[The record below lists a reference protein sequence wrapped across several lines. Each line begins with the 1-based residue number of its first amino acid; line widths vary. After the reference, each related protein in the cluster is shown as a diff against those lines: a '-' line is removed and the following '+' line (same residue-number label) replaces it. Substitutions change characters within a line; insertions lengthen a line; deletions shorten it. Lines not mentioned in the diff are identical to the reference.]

1 MCETAEPFG
10 EKRETNIFLRIR
22 KKMPSLSVSHRI
34 IAELILNKCSEV
46 VKMSSHDI
54 ARELKISPSTIVRF
68 AVEIGYSGFRE
79 MMSDLQS
86 TVFNYSQAP
95 MQKLRDSIRE
105 NEPLETIL
113 QKVVEQGVENLEL
126 RKFTPLNDTFMKV
139 VRFMIDAEKIYLIGA
154 RSSYCVVQ
162 YGGFYLSTIAKNI
175 SYFSSSSETRY
186 EQLNELTE
194 KDIVFAVSFHRYFK
208 DTVDATAFAKKKH
221 AFVVGI
227 TDSILSPIANYC
239 DELLLVPSTASFS
252 SYIPSIALMEA
263 LVLAFTQAKSAEA
276 KKVLDERMVLLLE
289 NNVYAEMEYKR
300 AKKERRGTD
309 M

>member
-1 MCETAEPFG
+1 MCETAKPF
-10 EKRETNIFLRIR
+10 EDKRETNIFLRIR
-22 KKMPSLSVSHRI
+22 KKMPSLSVSHGI
-34 IAELILNKCSEV
+34 IAELILNRCSEV

-113 QKVVEQGVENLEL
+113 QKVVEQGVENLAL

-154 RSSYCVVQ
+154 PLLLLRRAIR
-162 YGGFYLSTIAKNI
+162 G
-175 SYFSSSSETRY
+175 
-186 EQLNELTE
+186 
-194 KDIVFAVSFHRYFK
+194 
-208 DTVDATAFAKKKH
+208 
-221 AFVVGI
+221 
-227 TDSILSPIANYC
+227 ILSQHYC
-239 DELLLVPSTASFS
+239 EEHQLFFLQFGNAVRT
-252 SYIPSIALMEA
+252 
-263 LVLAFTQAKSAEA
+263 T
-276 KKVLDERMVLLLE
+276 ERTDG
-289 NNVYAEMEYKR
+289 KR
-300 AKKERRGTD
+300 HCFCRLFPQIF
-309 M
+309 